1 MNLGGLKP
9 WLLWGMFAIMLSGF
23 LGYSLLKGDRA
34 IFLIGRTTDA
44 HHQIELACD
53 ACHKPFGGT
62 ETLQQ
67 SCVGCHGQELK
78 DANDKHPKAKFT
90 DPRNADRVAALDARV
105 CITCHREHRPG
116 ITRAMAVTMP
126 DDYCFLCHKDIA
138 RDRPSHAGLAFNSCA
153 SAGCHN
159 FHDNRALYEDF
170 LTQHKD
176 EPSVLTHAVV
186 PARQAWMPPPGRP
199 WPAALKA
206 GDADWPQPRAAD
218 EAAVREWATTAHARA
233 GVNCSGCHRAKEK
246 MATVERWVDKPD
258 HMACATCHERQ
269 AAGYLAGK
277 HGMRLAQ
284 KLTPMTPAMARLPMR
299 DDAKSKTLSCT
310 VCHGAHAFDT
320 AKAAVEACEGC
331 HADGHTKAF
340 RASPHF
346 ELWHAERTGAA
357 PAGSG
362 VTCAGCHMPRETHKA
377 EGREILEVQHN
388 QNANLRPNEK
398 MIRSVCIGCHGLGF
412 AIDALAD
419 PKLITNNFK
428 GRPARAIPS
437 IEWAT
442 ARAAKKAA
450 ERQTTAASSQERK
463 H

>member
-1 MNLGGLKP
+1 M
-9 WLLWGMFAIMLSGF
+9 MLSGF
-23 LGYSLLKGDRA
+23 LTYSLLKGDRA

-53 ACHKPFGGT
+53 ACHKPFGGI
-62 ETLQQ
+62 EALQQ

-78 DANDKHPKAKFT
+78 DANDKHPKSKFT
-90 DPRNADRVAALDARV
+90 DPRNADRVAALDARLCV
-105 CITCHREHRPG
+105 ACHREHRPG

-138 RDRPSHAGLAFNSCA
+138 RDRPSHADLAFNTCA

-170 LTQHKD
+170 LMQHRD
-176 EPSVLTHAVV
+176 EPIMRANAIL
-186 PARQAWMPPPGRP
+186 PARQAWVPPPGRP
-199 WPAALKA
+199 RPTALKA
-206 GDADWPQPRAAD
+206 EGADWPRERAAD
-218 EAAVREWATTAHARA
+218 DAAVHDWATTAHAKA
-233 GVNCSGCHRAKEK
+233 GVNCSGCHRVKDPKTA
-246 MATVERWVDKPD
+246 AARWVDKPD
-258 HMACATCHERQ
+258 HTACAACHERQ
-269 AAGYLAGK
+269 ASGFLAGK

-284 KLTPMTPAMARLPMR
+284 KLTPMTPAMARQPMR
-299 DDAKSKTLSCT
+299 VDAKSKSLSCT
-310 VCHGAHAFDT
+310 SCHGAHAFDT

-331 HADGHTKAF
+331 HADDHTKAF

-346 ELWHAERTGAA
+346 ELWRAERAGLA

-362 VTCAGCHMPRETHKA
+362 VTCAGCHMPREAHKMD
-377 EGREILEVQHN
+377 GREIIEVQHN

-398 MIRSVCIGCHGLGF
+398 MIRSACLGCHGLGF

-419 PKLITNNFK
+419 PKLITDNFK

-437 IEWAT
+437 IEWAK

-450 ERQTTAASSQERK
+450 EKKITAKSSEERK